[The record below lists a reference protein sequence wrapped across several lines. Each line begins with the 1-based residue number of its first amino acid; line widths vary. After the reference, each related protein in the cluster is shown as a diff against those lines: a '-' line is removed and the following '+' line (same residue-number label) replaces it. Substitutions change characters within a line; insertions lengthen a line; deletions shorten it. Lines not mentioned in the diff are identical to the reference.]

1 MHQPQGALD
10 GKERTK
16 SIGKERTKSMG
27 VGNRCRYADRSDHA
41 DREAH
46 APTGSFSP
54 RPCLASRREH
64 LQQGSGNDLPHK
76 PWKGGVLLA
85 LENRMPRCYM
95 VKKQSNKYQAVTR
108 DCWDKS
114 SASTSAP
121 ESPTEGCVAPSYYT
135 PLTNRPLYRV

>member
-10 GKERTK
+10 
-16 SIGKERTKSMG
+16 GKERTKSMG

-64 LQQGSGNDLPHK
+64 LQQGSGASVST
-76 PWKGGVLLA
+76 VL
-85 LENRMPRCYM
+85 
-95 VKKQSNKYQAVTR
+95 
-108 DCWDKS
+108 
-114 SASTSAP
+114 
-121 ESPTEGCVAPSYYT
+121 
-135 PLTNRPLYRV
+135 RVVRVL